1 MTKDEIVKLE
11 AGVFLDALVGEHVMG
26 LPPGAWALPFY
37 STDIAA
43 AWQVVEKMRSKD
55 PFNAGARF
63 AEELAQMTDANQ
75 DDYMADAFNL
85 IMNLSPLA
93 ICRAALLAVM
103 DSRP

>member
-43 AWQVVEKMRSKD
+43 AWQVVMKMRENGYLDYHEYEYGKNNLSWWLFTKD
-55 PFNAGARF
+55 DCDHYVEAK
-63 AEELAQMTDANQ
+63 TDA
-75 DDYMADAFNL
+75 
-85 IMNLSPLA
+85 LA
-93 ICRAALLAVM
+93 ICQAALLAVL
-103 DSRP
+103 R